1 MSMNDN
7 RFGQIREIV
16 ENLDTRVSKEGAV
29 VQFDMYG
36 GGPDEA
42 MIKANRLGYL
52 RLGIEFLKAAF
63 ALPAKDA
70 HGKEID
76 VNIDY
81 LTDEDNPIRFD
92 WFERRE
98 DLKPIKVEDT
108 STLKHQV
115 KDTLRLIGCGTLSL
129 TVLLLIIAGIWTV
142 ISWIK

>member
-1 MSMNDN
+1 M
-7 RFGQIREIV
+7 QLE
-16 ENLDTRVSKEGAV
+16 
-29 VQFDMYG
+29 MYG
-36 GGPDEA
+36 CGTDEA
-42 MIKANRLGYL
+42 MLKANLLGYQS
-52 RLGIEFLKAAF
+52 LGIEVLKAAF
-63 ALPAKDA
+63 ALLAKDS